1 LPFVNYLKNKIS
13 SLNSNN
19 TGNNF
24 NLLYFLLNF
33 IMAIFHNVE
42 NEVTTVFDKSIRD
55 LFDGI
60 DMNQTSETIFTS
72 RIRSLLVDNILDN
85 IELNPIKRHNIYNEL
100 KKKYKKKINEEDEK
114 DENEEYEKELE
125 NAQEGE
131 TIGSIF

>member
-1 LPFVNYLKNKIS
+1 
-13 SLNSNN
+13 
-19 TGNNF
+19 
-24 NLLYFLLNF
+24 
-33 IMAIFHNVE
+33 MAIFHNVE

-60 DMNQTSETIFTS
+60 DINQTSETIFTS

-85 IELNPIKRHNIYNEL
+85 IELNPIERHNIYNEL

>member
-1 LPFVNYLKNKIS
+1 MKALVNQ
-13 SLNSNN
+13 
-19 TGNNF
+19 
-24 NLLYFLLNF
+24 
-33 IMAIFHNVE
+33 AIQREFYKV
-42 NEVTTVFDKSIRD
+42 ICIIA
-55 LFDGI
+55 FDGI
-60 DMNQTSETIFTS
+60 DINQTSETIFTS

-85 IELNPIKRHNIYNEL
+85 IELNPIERHNIYNEL